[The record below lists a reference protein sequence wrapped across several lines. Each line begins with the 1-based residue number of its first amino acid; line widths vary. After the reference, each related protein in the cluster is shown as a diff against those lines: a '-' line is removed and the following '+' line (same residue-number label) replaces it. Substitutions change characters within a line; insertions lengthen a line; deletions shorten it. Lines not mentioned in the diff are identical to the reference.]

1 MKRIK
6 TNLIFKILQCSL
18 ENFGESLKGREKG
31 NGEFCLLEIENTT
44 FFSPKLLLA
53 LMGQSG
59 VGEAFV

>member
-18 ENFGESLKGREKG
+18 ENSGESLRVGKRRMESSV
-31 NGEFCLLEIENTT
+31 LQRLRIQH

-53 LMGQSG
+53 LMGPSG